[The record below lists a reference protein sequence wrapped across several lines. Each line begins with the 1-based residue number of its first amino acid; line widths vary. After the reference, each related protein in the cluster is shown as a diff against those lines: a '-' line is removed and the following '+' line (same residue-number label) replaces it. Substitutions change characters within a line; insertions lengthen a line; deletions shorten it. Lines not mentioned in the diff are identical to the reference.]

1 MTQLSTTSATIPT
14 DAIVGTVLA
23 VQANYYRVSL
33 SSSQNYPSQNLL
45 CTRRAR
51 LKKLGQKVAVGDRV
65 CIEEPEWVSQRG
77 AIAAVMPRQTFLSR
91 PPVANVHQ
99 ALIVCALR
107 EPEPDPI
114 QLSRFLVQASASQ
127 LNVQVC
133 LNKCDLLSDSEQEE
147 WRQRLQAWG
156 YAPLLVS
163 AVTGMGLE
171 QLRQACDG
179 QISVVA
185 GGSGAGKSSLLNA
198 LLPGLKLRTQ
208 PVSGRLRHGRHTT
221 RHVELFALPDGGWI
235 ADSPGFNTLEL
246 DACSSASL
254 LQHFP
259 EVASLHNCQFA
270 DCTHTSEPGCSV
282 RELQWERYEH
292 YQQFLSEVVERE
304 TKDRATASADPSL
317 KFKTKRGSKVA
328 EPRLASKYRQES
340 RRLHRQQMQGM
351 RGDID
356 VLLQSEEWADE

>member
-1 MTQLSTTSATIPT
+1 MTQLSAISADIPAN
-14 DAIVGTVLA
+14 AIVGTVLA

-33 SSSQNYPSQNLL
+33 SALEHYPSSHLL

-51 LKKLGQKVAVGDRV
+51 LKKLGQRIAVGDLV
-65 CIEEPEWVSQRG
+65 CVEEPEWSSQRG
-77 AIAAVMPRQTFLSR
+77 AIAAVLPRQSFLSR
-91 PPVANVHQ
+91 PPVANVQQ
-99 ALIVCALR
+99 ALIICALR
-107 EPEPDPI
+107 DPEPEPI

-133 LNKCDLLSDSEQEE
+133 LNKCDLLSDVECEE
-147 WRQRLQAWG
+147 WRQRLQRWG
-156 YAPLLVS
+156 YTPLLVS
-163 AVTGMGLE
+163 AVTGTGLE
-171 QLRQACDG
+171 QLRQVCNR

-198 LLPGLKLRTQ
+198 LVPGLKLRTQ

-254 LQHFP
+254 LHHFP
-259 EVASLHNCQFA
+259 EVASLHDCQFA

-282 RELQWERYEH
+282 RDLQWERYEH
-292 YQQFLSEVVERE
+292 YQLFLSEVVERE
-304 TKDRATASADPSL
+304 TKERETTSADPSL

-340 RRLHRQQMQGM
+340 RRSRRQQMQGM
-351 RGDID
+351 RGDVD
-356 VLLQSEEWADE
+356 VLLQSEEWADD